1 MLIKVGRVQRLR
13 LITMRATRAVI
24 ANQSDPTSDIDNI
37 SSEELS
43 EEEYQ
48 PNNNWALLS
57 DDTKMS
63 PKRRKGEGD
72 AFGKYLQK
80 MKQGVEDDLKD
91 DDKSDL
97 PEWRENR
104 RKNSSARLSPRSM
117 IHYARKLFKC
127 SIKIVQSFTIL

>member
-1 MLIKVGRVQRLR
+1 
-13 LITMRATRAVI
+13 MRATRAVI

-104 RKNSSARLSPRSM
+104 RKNKVAALRD
-117 IHYARKLFKC
+117 
-127 SIKIVQSFTIL
+127 